1 MAETQPAPGTR
12 GRLIREGLQRHPQL
26 SAEDLAALLTE
37 QNRPLG
43 IEFQAEEVRKARAL
57 LGDQSQETLPDTH
70 PQPLFTDHIPPL
82 REHPQIQETSPKR

>member
-37 QNRPLG
+37 QNALG

-57 LGDQSQETLPDTH
+57 LGDQNQQTPPETH
-70 PQPLFTDHIPPL
+70 HQPLFTDHIPPV
-82 REHPQIQETSPKR
+82 REHPQIQETPPKR